1 MKFGASH
8 MIDFNLKVFIAVAKM
23 RSFTRAAKLLNLS
36 QPAVTHQ
43 IKNLELALRT
53 RLFVRSQSRIS
64 LTQPGEILLKYA
76 EDISLLYKRAL
87 EEIQEAESRVAGDVH
102 IGAASLLGTYL
113 LPTLIGEFRKSYPDV
128 NASMLVGNSK
138 EIIEYLQNDV
148 IELAIVSEPILLSNF
163 EVAPLYRDFLTIIVY
178 PGHPWTARESI
189 LRDDLFDEDFISRE
203 VGSGTREICLKA
215 LDLPY
220 KGRTPKTV
228 MVLGSTEAVKMAV
241 IAKMG
246 FSIVS
251 RLAVRSEVELGL
263 LKEIPIQDVTMAR
276 DFYVVCRPEKN
287 LSVPAVRLKNFLRDK
302 KALYERNLPI

>member
-1 MKFGASH
+1 

-53 RLFVRSQSRIS
+53 KLFVRSQSRIS

-76 EDISLLYKRAL
+76 EDISLLYTRAL
-87 EEIQEAESRVAGDVH
+87 EEIQESESRVAGDVH

-138 EIIEYLQNDV
+138 EIIEYLQSDV

-178 PGHPWTARESI
+178 PGQ
-189 LRDDLFDEDFISRE
+189 
-203 VGSGTREICLKA
+203 VTRIA
-215 LDLPY
+215 VRWAPTDLPVQTGGTDTLFFPFDPSGGNLHGY
-220 KGRTPKTV
+220 VWHCHIIDHEDNEMMRPDLVYLNPAGPPAAIRPLVKG
-228 MVLGSTEAVKMAV
+228 
-241 IAKMG
+241 
-246 FSIVS
+246 F
-251 RLAVRSEVELGL
+251 
-263 LKEIPIQDVTMAR
+263 Q
-276 DFYVVCRPEKN
+276 Y
-287 LSVPAVRLKNFLRDK
+287 
-302 KALYERNLPI
+302 